1 MPKKSLA
8 VVPAVSSPISEV
20 QGSLRPIHVTDDREL
35 DTALATASVVP
46 TSCSFV
52 PTLIVPRL
60 LRIQDAARYLGATN
74 WFVEELIRNNQ
85 IRSLVLGK
93 RRVLD
98 IHDLNAWIESEKG
111 RAA

>member
-1 MPKKSLA
+1 MSQQN
-8 VVPAVSSPISEV
+8 PAVAVPLASFPTAKNLPDKSGTARNISS
-20 QGSLRPIHVTDDREL
+20 
-35 DTALATASVVP
+35 ASV
-46 TSCSFV
+46 
-52 PTLIVPRL
+52 IAPRL
-60 LRIQDAARYLGATN
+60 LRIQDAARYLSATN

-98 IHDLNAWIESEKG
+98 VRDLDAWIESEKV